1 MASTSDYYKK
11 NPKARRK
18 RLQQQKK
25 YNKTKRGKLLIKNA
39 MKCNR
44 KMGTYGNGDGLDSSH
59 TGPNT
64 CKKESPKKNRTR
76 PRRGKKYA
84 PK

>member
-1 MASTSDYYKK
+1 
-11 NPKARRK
+11 
-18 RLQQQKK
+18 
-25 YNKTKRGKLLIKNA
+25 
-39 MKCNR
+39 
-44 KMGTYGNGDGLDSSH
+44 MGTYGNGDGLDSSH

-84 PK
+84 LNDSSASLTLITTLQSNNHDIL